1 MLFNSYI
8 FIFLFLPITLIG
20 WHGLNHI
27 KKYNLAIWFLTAMSL
42 IFYGYFNI
50 SYSLI
55 LIGSIGLNH
64 IISKLMDKS
73 SLWSKKLLLILG
85 VTLNLGILGYFK
97 YYNFFIDN
105 INSVFHLNIIGR
117 NILLP
122 LGISF
127 FTFQQ
132 LSFVIDRY
140 KGDAPSY
147 NLTEYAAYVTF
158 FPQLIAGPI
167 VLHSQLIPQLCD
179 KSKKHLNIES
189 FEYGICYFVL
199 GLSKKILIADLL
211 ASPVNYAFTNIAALD
226 TPSSIL
232 VILAFAM
239 EILFDFS
246 GYSDMAIG
254 LGKMFGIELPVNF
267 NSPLASHTIKEF
279 WKRWHITL
287 GNFFTN
293 YVYIPLGGSRKGKA
307 RTLLNVIILFSL
319 SGLWHGADWTYV
331 LWGLMQAVA
340 ICIETIFHIKTGK
353 NAIVRAVQNAFT
365 FIYFSLSLVFFRSDN
380 VRDALLYFKRMFSL
394 DSYHYIYTVC
404 KSVSFNEGYV
414 LQKYI
419 QMRNAGYEAYY
430 LFAIFMI
437 TLVIAIILS
446 LGKSLKDRMS
456 TRKIGTRYALF
467 ISILFIWC
475 VLSLGSVSTFLY
487 FNF

>member
-1 MLFNSYI
+1 
-8 FIFLFLPITLIG
+8 
-20 WHGLNHI
+20 
-27 KKYNLAIWFLTAMSL
+27 
-42 IFYGYFNI
+42 
-50 SYSLI
+50 
-55 LIGSIGLNH
+55 
-64 IISKLMDKS
+64 
-73 SLWSKKLLLILG
+73 
-85 VTLNLGILGYFK
+85 
-97 YYNFFIDN
+97 
-105 INSVFHLNIIGR
+105 
-117 NILLP
+117 
-122 LGISF
+122 
-127 FTFQQ
+127 
-132 LSFVIDRY
+132 
-140 KGDAPSY
+140 
-147 NLTEYAAYVTF
+147 
-158 FPQLIAGPI
+158 
-167 VLHSQLIPQLCD
+167 
-179 KSKKHLNIES
+179 
-189 FEYGICYFVL
+189 
-199 GLSKKILIADLL
+199 
-211 ASPVNYAFTNIAALD
+211 
-226 TPSSIL
+226 
-232 VILAFAM
+232 
-239 EILFDFS
+239 
-246 GYSDMAIG
+246 MAIG

-267 NSPLASHTIKEF
+267 NSPMASHTIKEF

-331 LWGLMQAVA
+331 MWGLMQAVA

-404 KSVSFNEGYV
+404 KSVSFNESYV

-419 QMRNAGYEAYY
+419 QMRNAGYKAYY

-467 ISILFIWC
+467 ISILFWC